1 MPRKIVVKP
10 SADIAKK
17 WADVTPGRSSFYE
30 AEASKAGAQWESG
43 ATGAAG
49 NFKSAV
55 AAGDIGTRYS
65 GGVKKTGGAKFERK
79 VKDVGVSRF
88 GPGVTA
94 AQADMQAGF
103 DPMVA
108 VLAATEIPDR
118 APRGSAQ
125 NYGIVQKVGDPL
137 HKKRLALL
145 GATGAS

>member
-17 WADVTPGRSSFYE
+17 WADVTPGRSTFYE
-30 AEASKAGAQWESG
+30 TEATKAGAAWEGG
-43 ATGAAG
+43 ASGAAG
-49 NFKSAV
+49 NFKSSV
-55 AAGDIGTRYS
+55 AAGDIGTRYL
-65 GGVKKTGGAKFERK
+65 GGVKKAGGAKFERK

-94 AQADMQAGF
+94 AQPDMAAGI
-103 DPMVA
+103 DPFVG
-108 VLAATEIPDR
+108 VLNALEIPDR

-125 NYGIVQKVGDPL
+125 NYAIVQKVGDPQ

-145 GATGAS
+145 GASGAS